1 MPLPRPPGRLAGHRP
16 PPART
21 APRRLFSR
29 PIASKG
35 ERPWP
40 LFTTTSDARPAS
52 GSRPSHAAA
61 PRGPAGTSRRAG
73 NPEPPGRRHPAF
85 PPPRPRPRRRPAG
98 PPPPARQQPHPT
110 ASDSSGAH
118 RARRAYRPTRYR
130 RPTSVRQEWEE
141 RILKHVEQPAA
152 TQSLR
157 QNVASGRPA
166 IVSAARRPSPHRVSS
181 VSTRG
186 QLAWIGTSWW
196 LPADAACPLPRVDG
210 AGLAFLVLQFRPGWP
225 GELLPGPPD
234 IRTSNITEGTRSM
247 LRGVLGFSSPCA

>member
-1 MPLPRPPGRLAGHRP
+1 MRKGADDDRDARHRP
-16 PPART
+16 PHDRNESIPCVPARLPHRKPPDAAAAAARAT
-21 APRRLFSR
+21 GRSPAAAGTHRSRRLFSR

-61 PRGPAGTSRRAG
+61 PRGPPAPRRKPGA
-73 NPEPPGRRHPAF
+73 PGRRHPAF
-85 PPPRPRPRRRPAG
+85 PRRPRPRRRSAG
-98 PPPPARQQPHPT
+98 PPPPARQQPHPP

-118 RARRAYRPTRYR
+118 QARRAYKPTRYR

-141 RILKHVEQPAA
+141 RILKHVKQPAA

-157 QNVASGRPA
+157 QNAASGRPA
-166 IVSAARRPSPHRVSS
+166 VVSAARRPSGS

-196 LPADAACPLPRVDG
+196 LPSDAACPLPRVDG
-210 AGLAFLVLQFRPGWP
+210 AGLAFLVLQFRPG
-225 GELLPGPPD
+225 
-234 IRTSNITEGTRSM
+234 
-247 LRGVLGFSSPCA
+247 